1 MRNGKFG
8 HFEAD
13 KSCVSSR
20 LCSSGTIRVCKAE
33 IPRQTKRIQHNAG
46 QRNTIIAMFQHFT
59 SALCRYPHNFSSK
72 SAVMRTEIKNIHIQ
86 WNDLGDFMSISSNSS
101 LQLSSELST
110 NSNWSTS
117 TLFAQCYVI
126 YLYAYWYKS
135 CQYFQSGLSIN
146 IFNQDSLIESWSVC
160 IVHLYRYPRYPRFIQ
175 GWNRFHIWNFLKI
188 DDRYSIL
195 WVWYDEWKYPHW
207 GRSICLAIVELW
219 IFYESIQIWNSGGF
233 ANF

>member
-1 MRNGKFG
+1 MIIDLAIIKSLVTG
-8 HFEAD
+8 HVGIICHDASMNDLGDFM
-13 KSCVSSR
+13 SITS
-20 LCSSGTIRVCKAE
+20 
-33 IPRQTKRIQHNAG
+33 
-46 QRNTIIAMFQHFT
+46 NTST
-59 SALCRYPHNFSSK
+59 
-72 SAVMRTEIKNIHIQ
+72 VMRTEIKNIHIQ
-86 WNDLGDFMSISSNSS
+86 WSDLGDLISIGSNSS

-146 IFNQDSLIESWSVC
+146 IFNQDSLIESWSVY

-207 GRSICLAIVELW
+207 GKSICLAIVELW

-233 ANF
+233 PTSNASSTFKLVTKFHPNVTLRYFNFFFIWY